1 MAAKKRSSGKTTKT
15 KTKAK
20 QETRGGTWKHVRPE
34 EILAYRKDNGISRA
48 KLASTLG
55 VSATSVQNWEGG
67 RVAALPTQRRLR
79 SLIDGEEIP
88 PALGAGPEKDCVV
101 TVTGQIVA
109 AYLTHQEPLDGPEL
123 SDLIR
128 RVKRALI
135 E

>member
-1 MAAKKRSSGKTTKT
+1 MAGKKRASGKSTKG
-15 KTKAK
+15 K
-20 QETRGGTWKHVRPE
+20 ETRGGTWKHVQPD

-48 KLASTLG
+48 KLAATLG

-79 SLIDGEEIP
+79 ALIDGEEIA
-88 PALGAGPEKDCVV
+88 PAPGASPEKDCVV

-123 SDLIR
+123 SELIR

>member
-1 MAAKKRSSGKTTKT
+1 MAAKKRSSEKTATK
-15 KTKAK
+15 K
-20 QETRGGTWKHVRPE
+20 ETRGGTWKHVRPE
-34 EILAYRKDNGISRA
+34 EILTYRKDNGISRA

-79 SLIDGEEIP
+79 LLIDGEEIP
-88 PALGAGPEKDCVV
+88 PAPGTGPEEDCVV

-123 SDLIR
+123 SELIR

-135 E
+135 D